1 MELRIF
7 KACEVETNVKPDK
20 DGNIRAY
27 YEERGSKYVCVP
39 ESLVKKIGK
48 KKVQKLIDEAFEKA
62 LKE

>member
-7 KACEVETNVKPDK
+7 KACEVEANVKPDR
-20 DGNIRAY
+20 DGNIRTY
-27 YEERGSKYVCVP
+27 YEERGRKYVCVA

-62 LKE
+62 FKE